1 MKKFIIIK
9 TFKEEISP
17 DVIGIKDTMTEALS
31 VVYKDVVETGSYYTL
46 EEIEKEFNNEG
57 YFDLRGYRYSII
69 KYWE

>member
-1 MKKFIIIK
+1 MFRLNEEKVFVDYIDDQMVALII
-9 TFKEEISP
+9 
-17 DVIGIKDTMTEALS
+17 
-31 VVYKDVVETGSYYTL
+31 ETGSYYTL